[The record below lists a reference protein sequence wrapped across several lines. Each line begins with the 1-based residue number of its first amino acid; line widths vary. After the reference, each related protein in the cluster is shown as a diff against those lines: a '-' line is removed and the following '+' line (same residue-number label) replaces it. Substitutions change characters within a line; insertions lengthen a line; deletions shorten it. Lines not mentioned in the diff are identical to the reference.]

1 MSDFASSPVLLT
13 AGVLYALL
21 ALASPKAALF
31 VLLPTFALA
40 PETQVGQV
48 LIRPDDVMLSILA
61 ISWGLRRV
69 VSTARRTTPLDQP
82 LVAYFAVGLAAT
94 LWGATIGT
102 ADFTSL
108 AKYSASGLHLLKRLE
123 FVLYFFIL
131 RDTLR
136 SISDARWMIY
146 TFMASLAGLT
156 VYSFGR
162 FQETAKIALGPA
174 GTPIHEPALASMLNV
189 ALALGFLVTQG
200 GAAKKGV
207 ALAVL
212 LGSLYTLPF
221 GLGRN
226 YAMSTLLTLVSVA
239 VWRKRP
245 AVLLLPLAVV
255 VVSLAGVTLFP
266 QGVTERFRTL
276 QSAFSP
282 SGSALGVSLFD

>member
-1 MSDFASSPVLLT
+1 MSDVASSPVLLT

-69 VSTARRTTPLDQP
+69 VSTARRT
-82 LVAYFAVGLAAT
+82 
-94 LWGATIGT
+94 
-102 ADFTSL
+102 
-108 AKYSASGLHLLKRLE
+108 
-123 FVLYFFIL
+123 
-131 RDTLR
+131 
-136 SISDARWMIY
+136 
-146 TFMASLAGLT
+146 
-156 VYSFGR
+156 
-162 FQETAKIALGPA
+162 
-174 GTPIHEPALASMLNV
+174 PALASMLNV

-255 VVSLAGVTLFP
+255 VVSLAGVT
-266 QGVTERFRTL
+266 
-276 QSAFSP
+276 
-282 SGSALGVSLFD
+282 